1 MIKYVFITV
10 LCFCFFTNGYTQ
22 KTLSNYSY
30 IVIPEQYDFL
40 SEKDKYQINSLT
52 KFLFNKYG
60 FHAFFENEL
69 PENFIICDGLKADV
83 IKVRAVLYTKLQIVI
98 NDCHGN
104 EVYRS
109 AEGRSKIK
117 EFNKVFNDA
126 LRKAFANII
135 GLEVNQKEISFEE
148 VSSTTEIKKE
158 ATVSEE
164 INNNNVVKSSNQE
177 TIKATTVIPKFPSK
191 QYNTY
196 KIDNDL
202 FLLRKTNK
210 GYSLY
215 KDVTFNPYAADN
227 NNGLLL
233 LGEVLISKSNVF
245 YLGLKEKLVDAYFD
259 ESLNLIIDNSSEKM
273 IYKFID

>member
-1 MIKYVFITV
+1 MSKYVFVNV
-10 LCFCFFTNGYTQ
+10 LLFCFFTNGYAQ
-22 KTLSNYSY
+22 KTLSDYSY

-60 FHAFFENEL
+60 FHAFSENEV
-69 PENFIICDGLKADV
+69 PENFIICEGLKADV
-83 IKVRAVLYTKLQIVI
+83 IKIRAVLYTKLQIVI

-104 EVYRS
+104 EIYRS

-117 EFNKVFNDA
+117 EYNKVFNDA
-126 LRKAFANII
+126 LRKAFAGII
-135 GLEVNQKEISFEE
+135 GLEVNQKEVSFEE

-158 ATVSEE
+158 ATISEE
-164 INNNNVVKSSNQE
+164 INENNVVISSNQE
-177 TIKATTVIPKFPSK
+177 TIKETTVTPKLPSK

-196 KIDNDL
+196 KLGNDL
-202 FLLRKTNK
+202 FLLRKTDK

-233 LGEVLISKSNVF
+233 LGEVLISTSNVF
-245 YLGLKEKLVDAYFD
+245 YLGLKEKLVEAHFD
-259 ESLNLIIDNSSEKM
+259 ESLNLIIDTPSKKM

>member
-1 MIKYVFITV
+1 MSKYVFITV

-148 VSSTTEIKKE
+148 VSLKCLIVNNFTFSIHSTLKV
-158 ATVSEE
+158 A
-164 INNNNVVKSSNQE
+164 
-177 TIKATTVIPKFPSK
+177 FR
-191 QYNTY
+191 
-196 KIDNDL
+196 IDNNSL
-202 FLLRKTNK
+202 SLLNLSYIHT
-210 GYSLY
+210 
-215 KDVTFNPYAADN
+215 
-227 NNGLLL
+227 
-233 LGEVLISKSNVF
+233 
-245 YLGLKEKLVDAYFD
+245 EKLIAEFCIKSTFILFSCRIWNI
-259 ESLNLIIDNSSEKM
+259 SLIFSSTINEKSREDNFKRLRFLFTMKHGTFGFILIPLEIEVPTPSGFKKD
-273 IYKFID
+273 FT